1 MSFSCGQ
8 EMRTLS
14 SLFLLTPPSSP
25 QNLSSLVPMR
35 SGQVPINFTQLA
47 QPNSDGCRPIP
58 VPMPNWLSTFKVSSK
73 GMASLVVRSKHRQKS
88 KGRATSQLWLTNY
101 AS

>member
-1 MSFSCGQ
+1 
-8 EMRTLS
+8 
-14 SLFLLTPPSSP
+14 
-25 QNLSSLVPMR
+25 
-35 SGQVPINFTQLA
+35 
-47 QPNSDGCRPIP
+47 
-58 VPMPNWLSTFKVSSK
+58 MPNWLSTFKVSSK

>member
-1 MSFSCGQ
+1 
-8 EMRTLS
+8 
-14 SLFLLTPPSSP
+14 
-25 QNLSSLVPMR
+25 MR

-73 GMASLVVRSKHRQKS
+73 GMASLVVSSKHRQKS